1 MAIIHMVSVQMA
13 TVQMTTVPMVLILKL
28 PIHAYI
34 LTLYRVIQR
43 MASILLFHGQES
55 LSILVRVRLIL
66 APNEPLGNLKDYLLI

>member
-1 MAIIHMVSVQMA
+1 MA
-13 TVQMTTVPMVLILKL
+13 TVPMVLILKL

-43 MASILLFHGQES
+43 MASSILLFHGQES

-66 APNEPLGNLKDYLLI
+66 APNKSLGNLKDYLLV